1 MLKSFPNWYF
11 QVGFCHLL
19 LDNFEEKIHFR
30 FLLDKSFL
38 YPTFFSANII
48 SLPQEFWKPFQLNQH
63 KLAPLVRVEVFLQVW
78 SHLRSRN
85 LNFHPTKARASLVWC
100 SCNHRFW
107 KTLILLPQIWR
118 KVSFEPLEFRQKSL
132 LQFYGAYLK
141 ICTYSF
147 EILPRPLKSNFE
159 DYPQANLKTLHPTLQ
174 CPG

>member
-30 FLLDKSFL
+30 FLLDESFL
-38 YPTFFSANII
+38 SPTFFSANII

-85 LNFHPTKARASLVWC
+85 LNFHPTKARASLALVQ
-100 SCNHRFW
+100 SLQLQLQFLENV
-107 KTLILLPQIWR
+107 IWR
-118 KVSFEPLEFRQKSL
+118 KVYFEPLIFRQKSL